1 MPGQFYGI
9 LTPGSINKDRIPTL
23 ASTDPVHVPRRRTL
37 SPLQKTRLMITVL
50 FPFDKPFSKDRYYLF
65 LQSLNIFTVEC
76 TCHKKGCLIFY
87 GWYKRTVKLQSQTIE
102 LSVQRVL
109 CKECGR
115 THALIPSVLVPY
127 SQIPLKVQQEILILA
142 ETGLPYSDALDRNPQ
157 IDENNVK
164 HIIRQYKKHWKERLL
179 SICLSIHDR
188 LTIPCLSAFSRQ
200 FMQIHKTPN
209 ILFAPPT

>member
-1 MPGQFYGI
+1 
-9 LTPGSINKDRIPTL
+9 
-23 ASTDPVHVPRRRTL
+23 
-37 SPLQKTRLMITVL
+37 
-50 FPFDKPFSKDRYYLF
+50 
-65 LQSLNIFTVEC
+65 
-76 TCHKKGCLIFY
+76 
-87 GWYKRTVKLQSQTIE
+87 
-102 LSVQRVL
+102 
-109 CKECGR
+109 
-115 THALIPSVLVPY
+115 
-127 SQIPLKVQQEILILA
+127 
-142 ETGLPYSDALDRNPQ
+142 LDRNPQ